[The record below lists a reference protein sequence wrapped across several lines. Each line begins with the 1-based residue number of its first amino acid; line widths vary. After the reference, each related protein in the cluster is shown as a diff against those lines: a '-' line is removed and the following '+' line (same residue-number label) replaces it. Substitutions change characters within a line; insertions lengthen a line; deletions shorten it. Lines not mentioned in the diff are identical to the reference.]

1 MRETLEL
8 NRFEYLILATL
19 YSSDCKNCFKG
30 MTISEILEASEGC
43 LGARMTV
50 YKKLR
55 KLVDAGYI
63 AKGILDNHA
72 DTFYLTEKGIDIVEE
87 GK

>member
-1 MRETLEL
+1 MRKILEL
-8 NRFEYLILATL
+8 NRFEYLILVTL
-19 YSSDCKNCFKG
+19 SKSGCKNCFKG
-30 MTISEILEASEGC
+30 ITISEILEVTEGC

-72 DTFYLTEKGIDIVEE
+72 DTFYLTEKGINIVEE

>member
-1 MRETLEL
+1 MRGILEL
-8 NRFEYLILATL
+8 NRFEYLILVTL
-19 YSSDCKNCFKG
+19 SKSGCKNCFKG
-30 MTISEILEASEGC
+30 ITISEILEVTEGC

-72 DTFYLTEKGIDIVEE
+72 DTFYLTEKGINIVEE

>member
-1 MRETLEL
+1 MREILEL

-19 YSSDCKNCFKG
+19 NNSNCKNCFKG
-30 MTISEILEASEGC
+30 MTISEILEVSEGG

-72 DTFYLTEKGIDIVEE
+72 DTFYLTEKGIKIVEE

>member
-1 MRETLEL
+1 MREILEL
-8 NRFEYLILATL
+8 NRFEYLILVTL
-19 YSSDCKNCFKG
+19 SKSGCKNCFKG
-30 MTISEILEASEGC
+30 ITISEILEVTEGC